1 MQLIEDQLYHI
12 YNQGNNKS
20 KIFFKKDNY
29 LFFLKKFEKYILP
42 NVKVIAY
49 CLMPNHF
56 HFLLYTTAC
65 SVKEKKTGG
74 IYLTSLADGFRQLL
88 SSYAQAINKQEGRSG
103 SLFRQKTKAKLLDT
117 QDRNYPFACFNYIHQ
132 NPLNAGLVDKM
143 ENWEFSSFQDYIGL
157 RNNSI
162 CDIGLAFELLD
173 ISRETFYE
181 QSYQVIVGEKMDFL
195 QPSDSCKL

>member
-1 MQLIEDQLYHI
+1 
-12 YNQGNNKS
+12 
-20 KIFFKKDNY
+20 
-29 LFFLKKFEKYILP
+29 
-42 NVKVIAY
+42 
-49 CLMPNHF
+49 
-56 HFLLYTTAC
+56 
-65 SVKEKKTGG
+65 
-74 IYLTSLADGFRQLL
+74 LTSLADGFRQLL